1 MKINS
6 PKYIKKILKN
16 GPVKNLG
23 QNFLIDE
30 TIIKKI
36 IDIAEVENS
45 CVLEIGPGLGAL
57 TYKLIERAEKVL
69 AVEKD
74 SNLISELKKI
84 KASNLELINTDFLKV
99 DTSDLFEGDYKV
111 VANLPFNV
119 ATAIIRKLLTK
130 ENPTSI
136 TVILQKEVAERITSK
151 GDKENFLSITTKV
164 QGDPEIKGIVPRNC
178 FWPAPQVDGAILKIK
193 PLPKKDNFSYG
204 NFFNVVEA
212 GFRHPRKQLKNNLSQ
227 LKLTKKQVVQLL
239 ISLDLNPK
247 IRAEDLSLNDWKR
260 LTEKYLTLTEKENK
274 IN

>member
-1 MKINS
+1 MKITS
-6 PKYIKKILKN
+6 PEYIKKILKN

-30 TIIKKI
+30 TTIEKI
-36 IDIAEVENS
+36 IDIAEVKDS

-57 TYKLIERAEKVL
+57 THRLIKRAKKVL

-84 KASNLELINTDFLKV
+84 KANNLELINTDFLKV
-99 DTSDLFEGDYKV
+99 DTSKFFEENYKV
-111 VANLPFNV
+111 VANLPFNA

-136 TVILQKEVAERITSK
+136 TVILQKEVAERITSE

-164 QGDPEIKGIVPRNC
+164 QGSPEIKGIVPRNC
-178 FWPAPQVDGAILKIK
+178 FWPTPRVDGAILKIK
-193 PLPKKDNFSYG
+193 PLPKEDDFSYEV
-204 NFFNVVEA
+204 FFNVVEA
-212 GFRHPRKQLKNNLSQ
+212 GFRHPRKQLKNNLSN
-227 LKLTKKQVVQLL
+227 LKLTKKQITQLL
-239 ISLDLNPK
+239 INLNLNPK
-247 IRAEDLSLNDWKR
+247 IRAEDLSLNDWER
-260 LTEKYLTLTEKENK
+260 LTEKYLTLTKKENK